1 LWFLQFAI
9 HSRKIGTKFPKILER
24 PDFLTRASQGY
35 REAGHSVQPDAR
47 LPIAVF
53 SLLSVSPLSALTAK
67 RSKAQLKLSGHVD
80 VKRINV
86 FGREC
91 YRETKSRHAIKHNGS
106 LSKLFETSSSY
117 SELFAV
123 RSDKA
128 IL

>member
-9 HSRKIGTKFPKILER
+9 HSRKFGTKFPKIFER

-53 SLLSVSPLSALTAK
+53 SLFSVSPLSALSAK
-67 RSKAQLKLSGHVD
+67 RSKAQSQLPGHVD

-91 YRETKSRHAIKHNGS
+91 CRETKSRHAIKHDGS
-106 LSKLFETSSSY
+106 LPGLFESSSSY
-117 SELFAV
+117 SGLFAV

-128 IL
+128 VL